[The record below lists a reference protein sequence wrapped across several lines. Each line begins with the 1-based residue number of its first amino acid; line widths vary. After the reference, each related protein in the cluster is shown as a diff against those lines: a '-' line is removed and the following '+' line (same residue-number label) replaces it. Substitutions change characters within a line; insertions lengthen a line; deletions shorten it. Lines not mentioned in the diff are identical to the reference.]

1 MTEYYVAY
9 ASYGYYYIHEFL
21 FVEETLENI
30 NSKLESLY
38 DLNVKDLSIEKK
50 DDNSEYKINGYLCN
64 TDVVKTSAIYY
75 VNMNDKL
82 RKIIAY
88 SIKSVYIIICKV
100 KNLMSLNE
108 IKQAFDELNQCNY
121 IPYDKSESDD
131 SKKDINEMNSKNK
144 KDDKKEK
151 SKIKKSKWKF
161 SNGKALSIEE
171 AKEGLES
178 YLKRSSEYQ
187 MTEDQKIEFVST
199 YGRELFGSNEN
210 YQISVDGLFDDI
222 REFLGIEESDKE
234 SDEDEEENN
243 EDRFVYTYSFGD
255 PENGVLD
262 TLVFSTRE
270 KLLKFLKNTLKHKD
284 MKQQVYNTLSK
295 DKKISEFE
303 YQSIDKFYIKIDYI
317 QIDDDNECC
326 LHVRNE

>member
-30 NSKLESLY
+30 NSKLQSLY
-38 DLNVKDLSIEKK
+38 NVNVKELNIESEN
-50 DDNSEYKINGYLCN
+50 DDSKMECKINGYLCN

-88 SIKSVYIIICKV
+88 PIKSVYIIICKV
-100 KNLMSLNE
+100 KNFMSLNE

-131 SKKDINEMNSKNK
+131 SKKDINSKIKNK

-171 AKEGLES
+171 AKVGLES

-222 REFLGIEESDKE
+222 REFLGIEESD
-234 SDEDEEENN
+234 EDEEENDK
-243 EDRFVYTYSFGD
+243 DRFVYTYSFGD
-255 PENGVLD
+255 PKNGVLD